1 MTHPEQNLGNV
12 IRKYRKERGHT
23 QNSLAEQMGITQ
35 RQVMYIENGQSY
47 PKFETLCR
55 LIQVLNIPPDHI
67 FHPDIKPN
75 DHLLESF
82 IALYRSCPPEDQ
94 ELVLATTKTLV
105 DHLRRKQEN
114 SSQTS
119 QT

>member
-1 MTHPEQNLGNV
+1 MYCIQCGV
-12 IRKYRKERGHT
+12 K
-23 QNSLAEQMGITQ
+23 LADS
-35 RQVMYIENGQSY
+35 QSAC
-47 PKFETLCR
+47 PLCGT
-55 LIQVLNIPPDHI
+55 VV

-114 SSQTS
+114 SSQTF